1 MGGCSAAFD
10 KEVTV
15 LLLPYPAPGFVL
27 KTRKLYPGQSQIGC
41 PGRKI
46 HKFPAEV
53 QHLFERVNGL
63 VVGCDGNQAGFY
75 FFIFSGTYRFENSLI
90 PDFHTRRVRHPAP
103 DDVEPDIFAGYP

>member
-10 KEVTV
+10 KEVAV

-27 KTRKLYPGQSQIGC
+27 KTRKLYPSQGQIGC
-41 PGRKI
+41 LGRKI

-75 FFIFSGTYRFENSLI
+75 FFIFSGVFK
-90 PDFHTRRVRHPAP
+90 
-103 DDVEPDIFAGYP
+103 

>member
-27 KTRKLYPGQSQIGC
+27 KTRKLYPSQGQIGC

-75 FFIFSGTYRFENSLI
+75 FFIFSGVFK
-90 PDFHTRRVRHPAP
+90 
-103 DDVEPDIFAGYP
+103 